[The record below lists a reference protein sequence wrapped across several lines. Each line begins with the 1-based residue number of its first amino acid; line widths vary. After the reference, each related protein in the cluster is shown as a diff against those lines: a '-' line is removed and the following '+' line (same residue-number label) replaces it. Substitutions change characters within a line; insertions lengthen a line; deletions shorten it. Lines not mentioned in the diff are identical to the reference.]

1 MAVKLED
8 LKPQMIVRCAGGLF
22 RVVRTPVKRGRI
34 WGADLLRL
42 SSGNYALN
50 TEGRPYETPS
60 QFTEHYPDY
69 LINEIVEEGQDG

>member
-8 LKPQMIVRCAGGLF
+8 LKPGMRVRTAGGEM

-42 SSGNYALN
+42 RSGNYSLDCD
-50 TEGRPYETPS
+50 GRPYEVPARY
-60 QFTEHYPDY
+60 TEHYPDY
-69 LINEIVEEGQDG
+69 LIYEIIEESE